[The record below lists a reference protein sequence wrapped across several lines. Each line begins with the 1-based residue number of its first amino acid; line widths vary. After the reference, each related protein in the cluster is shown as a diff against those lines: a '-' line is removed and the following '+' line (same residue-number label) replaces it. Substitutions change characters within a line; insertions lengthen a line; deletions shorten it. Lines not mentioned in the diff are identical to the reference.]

1 MRGLYIHIPFCEQK
15 CAYCDFLSFPG
26 QQEKNKRR
34 YVGALCKEMRLRLT
48 DGWRTPDTVFIGGG
62 TPTALSADLLKKL
75 LDTLGQ
81 CVDLKNIEEFT
92 MEANP
97 GTVDAET
104 LSVLLEGGV
113 NRLSFGVQS
122 FDDVLL
128 KRIGRIHTADEAED
142 AFLLARRAGFRNINM
157 DLMYGLP
164 GQTEEQWHHT
174 VERALS
180 LEPEHL
186 SLYQLIPEPS
196 TLLVRQMEAGLVPP
210 VDEDGAAEWFDAQ
223 REWLKAAG
231 YHQYEISNYAREGYE
246 SKHNQLY
253 WTLDDYLGLGL
264 GATGWLRPVR
274 ISNTDS
280 FPAYLNALEAGC
292 CPPVAEEQL
301 TLDEQMSESVFMALR
316 MNRGLSRARFQSL
329 YGIDVTAVFNEA
341 ICEGIEKDWLVLDEN
356 ALYLT
361 DLGRRMG
368 NWVFELFL

>member
-26 QQEKNKRR
+26 QQEKNKIR
-34 YVGALCKEMRLRLT
+34 YVEALCKEMRLRLT
-48 DGWRTPDTVFIGGG
+48 DEWQTPDTIFIGGG
-62 TPTALSADLLKKL
+62 TPTALSVDLLKKL

-81 CVDLKNIEEFT
+81 CVELKNVEEFT

-97 GTVDAET
+97 GTVDDEK
-104 LSVLLEGGV
+104 LLVLLAGGV

-122 FDDVLL
+122 FDEVLL

-142 AFLLARRAGFRNINM
+142 AFWLARRVGFRNINM

-164 GQTEEQWHHT
+164 GQTEAQWHHT
-174 VERALS
+174 VDRALS

-186 SLYQLIPEPS
+186 SMYQLIPEPS

-231 YHQYEISNYAREGYE
+231 YRQYEISNYAREGYE

-264 GATGWLRPVR
+264 GATGWMRPVR

-280 FPAYLNALEAGC
+280 FPAYLNALEDGC
-292 CPPVAEEQL
+292 CPPVHEERL
-301 TLDEQMSESVFMALR
+301 TRDEQMSESVFMALR

-329 YGIDVTAVFNEA
+329 YGVDVTAVFNEA
-341 ICEGIEKDWLVLDEN
+341 ICEGLEKDWLVLDEK